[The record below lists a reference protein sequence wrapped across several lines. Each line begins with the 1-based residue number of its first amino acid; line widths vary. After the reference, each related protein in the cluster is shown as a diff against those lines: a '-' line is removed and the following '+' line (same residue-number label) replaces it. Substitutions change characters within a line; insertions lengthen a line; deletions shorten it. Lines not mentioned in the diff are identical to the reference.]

1 MDYLLERLQK
11 LDKEISE
18 AERALTHLNKQV
30 GSKMSKLSR
39 LNEERR
45 KVSEQYKEIISGVS
59 STQRG
64 NPEKNLLNKS

>member
-18 AERALTHLNKQV
+18 AERVLTHLNKQV
-30 GSKMSKLSR
+30 GSKMSKLSK

-45 KVSEQYKEIISGVS
+45 QVSDEYRRLTNEESLF
-59 STQRG
+59 
-64 NPEKNLLNKS
+64 N